1 MPILYSFLIYIAG
14 IVICSIAQA
23 LLKKNLFRH
32 MVKYKLNPEH
42 YKRELLVV
50 HSELSEDAKNYGGTG
65 LFYVGATAIIF
76 FAKLPVI
83 RWIVFA
89 VCAIA
94 QIIPLISLL
103 SNSVYAFSSRR
114 PLGQKTIWFSGLF
127 VNIFQTAMVIY
138 MLFICLE

>member
-14 IVICSIAQA
+14 IAICSIAQT
-23 LLKKNLFRH
+23 LLKKNMGRYLFKR
-32 MVKYKLNPEH
+32 KWNPFDYKL
-42 YKRELLVV
+42 ELAKVG
-50 HSELSEDAKNYGGTG
+50 SELREDARNYGGTG

-76 FAKLPVI
+76 FVKLPVI

-103 SNSVYAFSSRR
+103 SNSVYAFSRGR
-114 PLGQKTIWFSGLF
+114 PLGQMTIWFSGLF